1 MRRKGLSL
9 GFLSFLF
16 FKELVKFVPNFVRQ
30 IGRTKIV
37 GWYCPQHAHMW
48 WPGYMRTCRHVL
60 LNQRLGGAVR
70 THDHDPSFALVASVG
85 ILNMDDGVTVFV
97 QCFH

>member
-1 MRRKGLSL
+1 VRRKGLSL

-30 IGRTKIV
+30 IGRAKIA
-37 GWYCPQHAHMW
+37 GWNCFFRAHMW
-48 WPGYMRTCRHVL
+48 RMRTCRHVL
-60 LNQRLGGAVR
+60 LNQGLGDAVR